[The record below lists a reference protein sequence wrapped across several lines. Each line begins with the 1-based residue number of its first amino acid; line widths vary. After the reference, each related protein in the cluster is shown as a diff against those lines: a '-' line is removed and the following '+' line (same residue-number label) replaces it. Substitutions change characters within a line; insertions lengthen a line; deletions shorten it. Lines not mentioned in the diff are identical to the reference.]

1 MSALLPMNEELNLPN
16 TLPKAGDRKAQ
27 YQALLP
33 QLASLTAHEN
43 DSTANLANIAA
54 ALKEAFGFFWVGFYR
69 VMGNE
74 LVLGPFQGPLA
85 CTRIPRG
92 KGVCGVAWAKSSTQ
106 IVADVN
112 QFPGHIA
119 CSTESRS
126 EIVVPFSK
134 AGETV
139 LVLDIDSDQLN
150 DFGDLDREYLEQ
162 LQAIIERFM

>member
-1 MSALLPMNEELNLPN
+1 MSEELNLPN
-16 TLPKAGDRKAQ
+16 TTPKAGNRKAQ

-54 ALKEAFGFFWVGFYR
+54 ALKQAFGFFWVGFYR
-69 VMGNE
+69 IMGNE

-92 KGVCGVAWAKSSTQ
+92 KGVCGAAWAECSTQ

-119 CSTESRS
+119 CSTASRS
-126 EIVVPFSK
+126 EIVVPFLK
-134 AGETV
+134 AGKTV
-139 LVLDIDSDQLN
+139 LVLDIDSDQLD
-150 DFGDLDREYLEQ
+150 DFSDLDREYLEQ
-162 LQAIIERFM
+162 LQPIIERFI

>member
-1 MSALLPMNEELNLPN
+1 MSEELNLPN
-16 TLPKAGDRKAQ
+16 TRPKAGDRRAQ

-43 DSTANLANIAA
+43 DSTANLANITA

-69 VMGNE
+69 VIGKE

-92 KGVCGVAWAKSSTQ
+92 KGVCGVAWTEGSTQ
-106 IVADVN
+106 IVADVK

-119 CSTESRS
+119 CSTVSRS

-134 AGETV
+134 AGKTV

-150 DFGDLDREYLEQ
+150 DFSDLDKEYLEQ
-162 LQAIIERFM
+162 LQSIIERFM

>member
-1 MSALLPMNEELNLPN
+1 M
-16 TLPKAGDRKAQ
+16 PKAGDREAQ

-69 VMGNE
+69 VTGNE

-85 CTRIPRG
+85 CTRIPHG
-92 KGVCGVAWAKSSTQ
+92 KGVCGVAWAESRTQ

-119 CSTESRS
+119 CSSGSQS

-134 AGETV
+134 AGKTV
-139 LVLDIDSDQLN
+139 LVLDIDSDQLS
-150 DFGDLDREYLEQ
+150 DFDDLDRQYLEQ
-162 LQAIIERFM
+162 LQVIIERFM

>member
-1 MSALLPMNEELNLPN
+1 ML
-16 TLPKAGDRKAQ
+16 KAGNRKAQ

-54 ALKEAFGFFWVGFYR
+54 VLKQAFGFFWVGFYR
-69 VMGNE
+69 VMGKE

-85 CTRIPRG
+85 CTRIPHG
-92 KGVCGVAWAKSSTQ
+92 KGVCGTAWAEGCTQ
-106 IVADVN
+106 IVADVS

-119 CSTESRS
+119 CSTVSRS
-126 EIVVPFSK
+126 EIVVPFLK
-134 AGETV
+134 AGKTV

-150 DFGDLDREYLEQ
+150 DFSDLDREYLEQ
-162 LQAIIERFM
+162 LQTIIERFM